1 MTYGF
6 ALLTMGTLLVYSGW
20 SNNSIADVLKGLG
33 KNRTSGA
40 GDTGFVSLITGAGN
54 AVKPGSGG
62 EGPATGVGGKVP
74 RGLTT
79 FDGVP
84 VCKWIADELQWA
96 RDHGW
101 NGSLTSG
108 YRSKQHQAE
117 VCATGVKPCA
127 TPGTSNHQGKAFPK
141 CAADVSEPEQLD
153 RVLSKKPVRKL
164 HYTGKSIGDIPHF
177 SSGLNGV

>member
-33 KNRTSGA
+33 ANRTSGA
-40 GDTGFVSLITGAGN
+40 GDTGFVSLLTGAGN

-62 EGPATGVGGKVP
+62 EGEATSGHTPK
-74 RGLTT
+74 GLTT
-79 FDGVP
+79 FDGVQ
-84 VCKWIADELQWA
+84 VCKWIAAELQWA

-108 YRSKQHQAE
+108 YRSKQHQTE
-117 VCATGVKPCA
+117 VCATGVTPCA
-127 TPGTSNHQGKAFPK
+127 KPGTSNHEGKRFPK
-141 CAADVSEPEQLD
+141 CAANVTEPEQLD
-153 RVLSKKPVRKL
+153 KVLSKKVGRKL